1 MNWYSP
7 LLFFLWISP
16 HLLLTVVAIL
26 IYKRGLYREFP
37 FFLLYA
43 LYEIVTFALLCGLN
57 YLPSITA
64 KQYTYTFM
72 ATLALS
78 IALRFGVIKEVSE
91 DLFRE
96 HPVLKETARQSLRW
110 SKALLALIGI
120 ACAAYAPGED
130 GVRLIDGL
138 AVISRGV
145 ALIQSG
151 LLVFLLGF
159 ARFFGLSWRGY
170 AFGITLGLG
179 VLSSVDLATSAIRAQ
194 GVGEE
199 WARTLNLFTTGSYL
213 ICALIWLGYILAP
226 ERKPSVVA
234 NVSGEAVE
242 DWNRELQR
250 LLRL

>member
-1 MNWYSP
+1 MTWHM
-7 LLFFLWISP
+7 LLWISP
-16 HLLLTVVAIL
+16 HVFLAVVAIL
-26 IYKRGLYREFP
+26 IYKRRLYREFP
-37 FFLLYA
+37 FFWLYA
-43 LYEIVTFALLCGLN
+43 LYETGTFALLYGLN
-57 YLPSITA
+57 ATASVTA

-96 HPVLKETARQSLRW
+96 HPVLKETARHSLRW

-120 ACAAYAPGED
+120 ACAAYAPGD
-130 GVRLIDGL
+130 GAVRLIGGL

-145 ALIQSG
+145 ALIQCG